1 MAVMVCSMSFP
12 GSAQVGSRP
21 VRIVLGWQGLLTAA
35 AVALAANFAG
45 IHGAVSAGLGGAIG
59 MAAALL
65 FAAVTAARRGRTAE
79 EVLATA
85 FKAEAVKIVFIV
97 AALWLVLALYGKVV
111 AVALIGTFVAT
122 TVVSSLA
129 FFVSNRQQ

>member
-1 MAVMVCSMSFP
+1 MALMVRSMSFP
-12 GSAQVGSRP
+12 GLAQVGRP

-35 AVALAANFAG
+35 AGALAAYFAG

-65 FAAVTAARRGRTAE
+65 FAAVTAARRGRNAE